1 MWRAASQPEVVIAGT
16 EMWTYRQGRRRGK
29 RRNLWVWTAVTAE
42 TDGSRWV
49 DFELGDRSEATFLRL
64 YERLPEARLY
74 GTDGY
79 RVYGELPPDCH
90 QVGKGGAVNRNGGLH
105 SCGVGGV

>member
-1 MWRAASQPEVVIAGT
+1 MAGSQPAAVIACD
-16 EMWTYRQGRRRGK
+16 EMWTYQQGRRRGK
-29 RRNLWVWTAVTAE
+29 RRNLWVWTAVAAE
-42 TDGSRWV
+42 TGGSRWV

-90 QVGKGGAVNRNGGLH
+90 QVGKGGAVNRNEG
-105 SCGVGGV
+105 CIPGVGGG